1 MSCKKIKKTLIL
13 SHAAVCFVYCLN
25 YLCVLYCRECY
36 QLKRKKVKI
45 LGLGAF
51 FALTLVAMEQ
61 NQKTLV
67 RLSKQ
72 NKTREEHKKVSIC
85 SAKKGKHTCRVCIV
99 QNGVFVIVMIGCGF
113 LFWREQSNLI
123 DKGQIWSS
131 CLQIHQPY
139 TECTDSKAR
148 SCHISSVADTQDL
161 KGYRYSCGAV
171 IIAADLPVCLTASFA
186 SLLALHV
193 LLIMSRITKQSC
205 LCNAVFSRN
214 YIKKKSTAFGT
225 D

>member
-1 MSCKKIKKTLIL
+1 
-13 SHAAVCFVYCLN
+13 
-25 YLCVLYCRECY
+25 
-36 QLKRKKVKI
+36 
-45 LGLGAF
+45 
-51 FALTLVAMEQ
+51 MEQ

-85 SAKKGKHTCRVCIV
+85 SAKKGKHTCRVRIV
-99 QNGVFVIVMIGCGF
+99 QNGVFVIVMIRCGF

-139 TECTDSKAR
+139 TECTESKAR

-186 SLLALHV
+186 FVTGATCVVNYVSYHKTKLLMQRSVQPKL
-193 LLIMSRITKQSC
+193 
-205 LCNAVFSRN
+205 
-214 YIKKKSTAFGT
+214 YKKKVLPSVRINVSNSKHCCYLHRVSIWRTLVVGIRFYESFHYHRSFCY
-225 D
+225 

>member
-1 MSCKKIKKTLIL
+1 MSICSETYTKLRAKFGTCRKPFQQLPRKTD
-13 SHAAVCFVYCLN
+13 

-72 NKTREEHKKVSIC
+72 NKTREEHKKLSIC
-85 SAKKGKHTCRVCIV
+85 SAKKGKHTCRVRIV
-99 QNGVFVIVMIGCGF
+99 QNGVFVIVMIRCGF

-171 IIAADLPVCLTASFA
+171 IVTFQFVWQLH
-186 SLLALHV
+186 LLRYWRY
-193 LLIMSRITKQSC
+193 MC
-205 LCNAVFSRN
+205 C
-214 YIKKKSTAFGT
+214 
-225 D
+225 

>member
-1 MSCKKIKKTLIL
+1 M
-13 SHAAVCFVYCLN
+13 
-25 YLCVLYCRECY
+25 
-36 QLKRKKVKI
+36 
-45 LGLGAF
+45 
-51 FALTLVAMEQ
+51 
-61 NQKTLV
+61 
-67 RLSKQ
+67 
-72 NKTREEHKKVSIC
+72 C
-85 SAKKGKHTCRVCIV
+85 SAKKGKHTCRVRIV
-99 QNGVFVIVMIGCGF
+99 QNGVFVIVMIRCGF

-171 IIAADLPVCLTASFA
+171 IMTFQFVWQLHLH

-193 LLIMSRITKQSC
+193 LLIMSRITKQSR
-205 LCNAVFSRN
+205 LCNAVFGQN
-214 YIKKKSTAFGT
+214 YKKKKHCLLFGLMYRIANIVVT
-225 D
+225 FIEYQFDELWW